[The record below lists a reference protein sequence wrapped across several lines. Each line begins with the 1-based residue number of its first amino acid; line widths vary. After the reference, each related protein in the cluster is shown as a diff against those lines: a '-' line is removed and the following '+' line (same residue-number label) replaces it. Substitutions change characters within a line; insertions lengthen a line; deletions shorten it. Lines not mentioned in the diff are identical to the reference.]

1 MKIIEW
7 CWRNPTTRVEIGPFE
22 SREACIEDCQK
33 TLGQHNL
40 TVVIGHVREV
50 SPLPYVVMDVDDVL
64 TQMDERVRD
73 DYYFDYDVF
82 YIDEEDMEK
91 AQLELNTLLREWAAK
106 YVHSGGR
113 IMDENS
119 EEFVTLKSEKHA
131 FLKLVQ

>member
-7 CWRNPTTRVEIGPFE
+7 CWRNPTTRAEIGPFE
-22 SREACIEDCQK
+22 SREACIADCQK
-33 TLGQHNL
+33 ALGSNGV

-50 SPLPYVVMDVDDVL
+50 SPLPYVVMDTEDVL
-64 TQMDERVRD
+64 TQMDEKVRD

-82 YIDEEDMEK
+82 YIDEEDVEK
-91 AQLELNTLLREWAAK
+91 AQLDLNTLLREWAAK
-106 YVHSGGR
+106 YVRSDGR

-119 EEFVTLKSEKHA
+119 EEFVTLKVERPT